1 MKNSD
6 VILSD
11 DLIGERVTT
20 NDCLKVEAILKANK
34 SDIEQPILSQ
44 LWLMIKNDGWTTTRL
59 ENVIAYILKNHPY
72 KRLTIADFYQAELA
86 KMYTYAKVQQLVAG
100 GAKWDEFE
108 VYNIRDAVLWSEKV
122 NDLPFPIKESKKPE
136 ILTEKQQRKT
146 NKNWK
151 GFFENDK
158 DWNEAKNK
166 AVETGNVELTRS
178 ELLKELGREAYSE
191 QVYQNHIR
199 SRKLRQRS

>member
-86 KMYTYAKVQQLVAG
+86 KMYSYAKVQHLVAE

-108 VYNIRDAVLWSEKV
+108 AYDIRGAVLWSEKV

-136 ILTEKQQRKT
+136 ILTGKQVKKI

-151 GFFENDK
+151 EFFENDK
-158 DWNEAKNK
+158 NWNEAKNK
-166 AVETGNVELTRS
+166 VIETGNVELTRS
-178 ELLKELGREAYSE
+178 QLLKELGNEAYSE
-191 QVYQNHIR
+191 EVYQKYIK
-199 SRKLRQRS
+199 SRKQ